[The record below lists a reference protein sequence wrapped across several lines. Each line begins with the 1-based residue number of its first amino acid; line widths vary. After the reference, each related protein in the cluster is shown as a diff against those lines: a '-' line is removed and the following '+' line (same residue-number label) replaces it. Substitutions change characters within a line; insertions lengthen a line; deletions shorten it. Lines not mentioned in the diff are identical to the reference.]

1 MMGVKDVIVV
11 ICPVFLEPVQVILVC
26 LVRWGG
32 LERLQRMVIARDV
45 ARMDMAK
52 REKRVASQWNALV

>member
-1 MMGVKDVIVV
+1 MIVV
-11 ICPVFLEPVQVILVC
+11 ICPVFLEPVQVILVN